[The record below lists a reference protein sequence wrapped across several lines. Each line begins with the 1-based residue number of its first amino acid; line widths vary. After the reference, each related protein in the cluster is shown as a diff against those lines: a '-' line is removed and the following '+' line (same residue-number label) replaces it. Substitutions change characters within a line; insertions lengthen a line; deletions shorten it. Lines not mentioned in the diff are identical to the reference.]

1 MKVIE
6 QLKVQRSRGVGDD
19 GGAGTGTHKYN
30 QSFTEVISRSE
41 ERMPHF
47 RTSEIRMKPRNQIQ
61 NRNKWVGLLTSLG
74 GQRKYYGEGRSWKEK
89 DEEERKES
97 RACVGTVLQ
106 TNLPDNFR
114 FQLGL

>member
-6 QLKVQRSRGVGDD
+6 QLKVQPSRGVGDD
-19 GGAGTGTHKYN
+19 GGDGAGTGTHKYN
-30 QSFTEVISRSE
+30 QSFTEVISGSE
-41 ERMPHF
+41 EPHF

>member
-6 QLKVQRSRGVGDD
+6 QLKVQRSRGVGV
-19 GGAGTGTHKYN
+19 GAGAGTGTHKYN

-97 RACVGTVLQ
+97 RACVKVKGCFDL
-106 TNLPDNFR
+106 
-114 FQLGL
+114 